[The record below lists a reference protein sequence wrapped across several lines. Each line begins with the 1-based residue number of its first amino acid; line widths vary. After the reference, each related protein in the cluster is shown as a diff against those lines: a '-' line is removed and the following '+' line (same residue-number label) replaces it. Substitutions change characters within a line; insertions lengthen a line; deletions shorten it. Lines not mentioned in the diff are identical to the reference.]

1 MRSPLRWIS
10 ALPLLVLAVLVAGLA
25 VQEPARAAPV
35 AITSGSGLD
44 WGLKESWRR
53 YIGVEGTTLSGGA
66 TRNADGTFHFPV
78 ASGTYDATTKETQLR
93 LAGTV
98 EFIGHCEPV
107 PFVRPCLLDM
117 TLEDPR
123 IEISEDR
130 ASLYATIAS
139 RPITG
144 GEISER
150 EEIELA
156 SLDVEEID
164 PVIAG
169 GTTSWN
175 ALPALLTAK
184 GAEVFS
190 YPPNTVL
197 DLVSFA
203 YAGPGGKP
211 AGETWTPAGTP
222 VYDSRPLGTEQGL
235 MTLRPTTSANE
246 LIGVHDGGAGGLTIL
261 DRATLTRK
269 GRAGN
274 ALLSPASVAIDPV
287 SGTIFAGGGLNYGRI
302 HTYTWDG
309 TTLTG
314 GPLTVPG
321 ETNRTVAGSGVW
333 DAQGNRYLLARYSSQ
348 TWSDPDLWEVVRVD
362 GAWTPRRIGP
372 IVAPSGR
379 PLDGTITSL
388 ALVQDGGATAPRR
401 LIATRSTGGQP
412 IQLYVDG
419 SRVVAEP
426 LPEAAGTEAVTLRVT
441 NGGVYLVG
449 AAGKVWFMPTP
460 NLWGTVKMEA
470 PGAPVTVP
478 GSIPDTERTTVDPA
492 TDTLYVTARQGT
504 QLARI
509 EAGQLR
515 HLFPLPD
522 VPLVSYGTQ
531 LAGVVDGRVV
541 LGAWTQNGTTPS
553 SYGYVARSPEFT
565 KQPADATVALA
576 SGASST
582 EATFTIAVAGDPA
595 PTVRWQARTPGQG
608 GWRDI
613 DGETGLQLRV
623 AVDST
628 DTGRQFRAVLSNS
641 AGELASTAARLDVQ
655 TPPTVVLEPAT
666 TTVAVGSD
674 AVLEVLPAGNPYPQ
688 IQWQHR
694 VGGVWASIE
703 DATAGRLVLEDA
715 TADLSG
721 AVFRARL
728 RNDVGT
734 TYSRTVVVTV
744 TPGVSG
750 PVSVV
755 GGHLDWG
762 VKESF
767 RRYIAGPIAHGTTTV
782 HGGATINADGT
793 IRFPVVSGTHEAGVS
808 TTVRLGGGVSFS
820 GHVDTYGPGTGPAL
834 TLRIAN
840 PRVRLGGGRSRLVAD
855 VTSKPNEPGAPAT
868 EYPGVT
874 IAELTGGDPAVI
886 DGAARWNG
894 LAATLTADGV
904 APFAGFY
911 PAGTELDPLALHAVL
926 GGPTVAEPEDPDDGG
941 VPPVVPAP
949 IAQTPLLPAP
959 PVVSTPVTKRAPA
972 VKRRTGRLR
981 VGRTRTVTV
990 ATVTCPDGPCRVVA
1004 STRTN
1009 VRINGRLY
1017 RATVLAPTRLAS
1029 GRSAAVR
1036 IRLSSTAARRL
1047 RGRTVSARVRVAVS
1061 SPDRRVVVVAHP
1073 KLRG

>member
-1 MRSPLRWIS
+1 M
-10 ALPLLVLAVLVAGLA
+10 
-25 VQEPARAAPV
+25 

-53 YIGVEGTTLSGGA
+53 YIGAQGTTLSDGA

-78 ASGTYDATTKETQLR
+78 ASGSYDATTKQTELQ

-98 EFIGHCEPV
+98 VFLGHCEPV

-117 TLEDPR
+117 TLSDPR
-123 IEISEDR
+123 IEISEER

-144 GEISER
+144 GEVTAS

-164 PVIAG
+164 PAIAD
-169 GTTSWN
+169 GTTSWSG
-175 ALPALLTAK
+175 LPALLTPK

-203 YAGPGGKP
+203 YEGPGGKP

-222 VYDSRPLGTEQGL
+222 VYDSRPLGTERGL
-235 MTLRPTTSANE
+235 MTLRPATSANE
-246 LIGVHDGGAGGLTIL
+246 LIGVHDGGTGGLTIL
-261 DRATLTRK
+261 DRATLARK

-274 ALLSPASVAIDPV
+274 ALLSPASVAMDPV
-287 SGTIFAGGGLNYGRI
+287 SGTIFAAGGMNYGRI

-321 ETNRTVAGSGVW
+321 ENNRTVAGSGVW
-333 DAQGNRYLLARYSSQ
+333 DARGNRYLVARYS
-348 TWSDPDLWEVVRVD
+348 TLTFADPDLWEVVRVD

-372 IVAPSGR
+372 IVGLSGR
-379 PLDGTITSL
+379 PLDGFISSL

-412 IQLYVDG
+412 IQLYIDG
-419 SRVVAEP
+419 ARAVAEP
-426 LPEAAGTEAVTLRVT
+426 LPEAAGTEAVTLRVS
-441 NGGVYLVG
+441 NGGIYLIG

-470 PGAPVTVP
+470 PGAPVTIP

-522 VPLVSYGTQ
+522 VPLISYGTQ

-541 LGAWTQNGTTPS
+541 LGAWTQNATTPS

-565 KQPADATVALA
+565 QQPADATVALT
-576 SGASST
+576 SGAST
-582 EATFTIAVAGDPA
+582 TDATFTIAVAGDPA
-595 PTVRWQARTPGQG
+595 PTVRWQSRTPGQG
-608 GWRDI
+608 GWQEI
-613 DGETGLQLRV
+613 AGETGLQLRV
-623 AVDST
+623 DVDAA
-628 DTGRQFRAVLSNS
+628 DTGRQFRAVLSNA
-641 AGELASTAARLDVQ
+641 AGELASSAARLDVQ
-655 TPPTVVLEPAT
+655 TPPTTVLEPAPI
-666 TTVAVGSD
+666 TVAEGSD
-674 AVLEVLPAGNPYPQ
+674 AVLEVLPAGNPYPE

-694 VGGVWASIE
+694 VGGVWANIE

-734 TYSRTVVVTV
+734 SYSRTVAVTV
-744 TPGVSG
+744 AARIAG

-755 GGHLDWG
+755 GGYLDWG
-762 VKESF
+762 VKQSF
-767 RRYIAGPIAHGTTTV
+767 RRYIAGPIAHGTTV
-782 HGGATINADGT
+782 VDGGVTINADGT
-793 IRFPVVSGTHEAGVS
+793 FRFPVVSGVHDAGAG
-808 TTVRLGGGVSFS
+808 TTVRLGGSVSFS
-820 GHVDTYGPGTGPAL
+820 GHVDAYGAGTGPAL
-834 TLRIAN
+834 TLRIAD
-840 PRVRLGGGRSRLVAD
+840 PRVVIGGSGSRLVAD
-855 VTSKPNEPGAPAT
+855 VTSKPNQPGASAT

-874 IAELTGGDPAVI
+874 IAELSAGSPSVV
-886 DGAARWNG
+886 DGAAGWNG
-894 LAATLTADGV
+894 VAAKLTGDGV

-911 PAGTELDPLALHAVL
+911 EAGTDLDPLTLRAVL
-926 GGPTVAEPEDPDDGG
+926 GGPVVVGPEDPDDGG
-941 VPPVVPAP
+941 SQPVVPVPVPVVLGPA
-949 IAQTPLLPAP
+949 PLLPAP
-959 PVVSTPVTKRAPA
+959 PVAPA
-972 VKRRTGRLR
+972 RVAKRSPAVTRRTGRLR
-981 VGRTRTVTV
+981 VGRSRTVTV
-990 ATVTCPDGPCRVVA
+990 ATVTCPDGPCRIAA
-1004 STRTN
+1004 SKRTN
-1009 VRINGRLY
+1009 VRIGGRTY

-1029 GRSAAVR
+1029 GRRGSVR
-1036 IRLSSTAARRL
+1036 IRLSSAATRRL
-1047 RGRTVSARVRVAVS
+1047 RGHTVSARVRVAVS
-1061 SPDRRVVVVAHP
+1061 SPGRRVVVVSVP
-1073 KLRG
+1073 RIRG